1 MNGNGLFDHAS
12 KYAAAL
18 LSTALA
24 LGLGHQEAT
33 KTIESGFK
41 GGSAKPRESD
51 KHDKHDRSDMSD
63 GTQTVTLQ
71 GARALGKRIIY

>member
-1 MNGNGLFDHAS
+1 MNENELLDHAS

-24 LGLGHQEAT
+24 LGMGRQEAT

-41 GGSAKPRESD
+41 GGSAKPRESEKHD
-51 KHDKHDRSDMSD
+51 KHDKHDRSDTSD
-63 GTQTVTLQ
+63 TTRQHMTKHDKT
-71 GARALGKRIIY
+71 